1 MLDYSFFYMYIF
13 MIKPL
18 SLISV
23 FLRKEIFL
31 FLYQQYSARKFKGFY
46 FETIYS

>member
-23 FLRKEIFL
+23 FCEKR
-31 FLYQQYSARKFKGFY
+31 Y
-46 FETIYS
+46 FFFVSTVFC